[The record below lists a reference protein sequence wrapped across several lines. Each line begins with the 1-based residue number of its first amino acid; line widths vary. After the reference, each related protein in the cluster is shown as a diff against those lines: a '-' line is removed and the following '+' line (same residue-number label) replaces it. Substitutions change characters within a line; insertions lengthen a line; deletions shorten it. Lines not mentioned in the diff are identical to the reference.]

1 MFDTY
6 IRVPSL
12 LGGGKTTLL
21 NALAGYTSISQGSI
35 QVRGKKINKR
45 IRRRISY
52 VLQSDIFFANLTLRE
67 TLIVSVLPSSHA
79 RPPPPT
85 HIHAHTYTCTCT
97 PTHTHTHTHTHVHMY
112 MHPPT
117 HTYTHTT
124 HTLARCTRI
133 YSVLIFLFCILLISQ
148 YSALLRLPSE
158 MGLKNKISKVSCLQ
172 LVLGG

>member
-79 RPPPPT
+79 RPPPPPHTYT
-85 HIHAHTYTCTCT
+85 HTRTHVHAPPHTRTHTHTHTYTCTCT
-97 PTHTHTHTHTHVHMY
+97 PPHTHTHTQHTH
-112 MHPPT
+112 
-117 HTYTHTT
+117 
-124 HTLARCTRI
+124 
-133 YSVLIFLFCILLISQ
+133 
-148 YSALLRLPSE
+148 
-158 MGLKNKISKVSCLQ
+158 LQ
-172 LVLGG
+172 DAPEFIQC